1 MVIGIIGK
9 KYSGKTTA
17 ANFLKEYF
25 ISKGYSVQLMAF
37 ADALKT
43 MILKAG
49 LCTHDELYVEKTDF
63 SRMILQKIGTDIF
76 RDQVDPDFWV
86 KKLRT
91 AIENLDK
98 QIVIIHDIRFKN
110 EANLVIELGRNGK
123 LIKILR
129 NFEDSENKQFKNHRS
144 ETEVDSIVCEN
155 IIVNDNLSFFKGMV
169 IDAAKKILENIKKGD
184 MKNEKIVFSWIAFLC
199 SFGLL
204 NRFGCSI

>member
-49 LCTHDELYVEKTDF
+49 LCTHDELYVKKTDF

-110 EANLVIELGRNGK
+110 EANLVIELGGR

-129 NFEDSENKQFKNHRS
+129 NFEDDERKEFKNHRS
-144 ETEVDSIVCEN
+144 ETEIDSIICKDV
-155 IIVNDNLSFFKGMV
+155 IINNDLSFFKGMI
-169 IDAAKKILENIKKGD
+169 IDAAKKILAENIKKGE

-199 SFGLL
+199 SFWLL
-204 NRFGCSI
+204 NRFGGSI